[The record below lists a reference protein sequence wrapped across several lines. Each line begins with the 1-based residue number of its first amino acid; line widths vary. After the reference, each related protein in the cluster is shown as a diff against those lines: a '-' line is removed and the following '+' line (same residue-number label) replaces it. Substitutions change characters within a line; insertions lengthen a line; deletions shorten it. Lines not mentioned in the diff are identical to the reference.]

1 MDKLP
6 ADKLP
11 AAPEKGPASNPSMK
25 RKVLLFTQPD
35 CPPCFVVKAFLDGMG
50 VEYEERDV
58 TQDQS
63 AVEEMMQ
70 KYGSHSTPTVVIGEQ
85 VLVGFN
91 PERLDKILGE

>member
-6 ADKLP
+6 A
-11 AAPEKGPASNPSMK
+11 ASESSGASNGSMK

-50 VEYEERDV
+50 VDYEERDV
-58 TQDQS
+58 TQDQT
-63 AVEEMMQ
+63 AVEELLQ
-70 KYGSHSTPTVVIGEQ
+70 KYGSNSTPTVVVGEQ

-91 PERLDKILGE
+91 PERLDKIFGE